1 MVGFSSKGPELG
13 VELFRLFCTPSSK
26 ETQSIA
32 GAVETAD
39 APTPGW
45 GGTAIGV
52 KFVLEVRDGL
62 TPGPCLED
70 SLADED
76 EALGSSQA
84 GAGRDGPVISAKSA
98 MLGIGSSISSSEM
111 TAVGSS
117 WHLSC
122 LHAFSQ
128 FFIRFPHSTAKTN
141 F

>member
-1 MVGFSSKGPELG
+1 M
-13 VELFRLFCTPSSK
+13 FRLFCTPSSK

-39 APTPGW
+39 AATPGW
-45 GGTAIGV
+45 GGTAIRV

-70 SLADED
+70 GLANEVGV
-76 EALGSSQA
+76 LGSSWT

-98 MLGIGSSISSSEM
+98 MSGLGIGSSISSSEM
-111 TAVGSS
+111 TAVGLR
-117 WHLSC
+117 WHLPC
-122 LHAFSQ
+122 LHAFSC
-128 FFIRFPHSTAKTN
+128 FFIRFLHSMAETN